1 MGDDPNERLFWW
13 FFRPFLGKRAEPV
26 PEGVSDEELIRKGDE
41 AARRPWNLLISCLL
55 WALLPW
61 GLVELHALSGL
72 AAVRRPD
79 DIHFSTTTPWVGAV
93 FIAMGLT
100 LILFITPLRFV
111 FGYDAE
117 GDRVYRLAFEAKHK
131 VNVRH
136 ALALL
141 GVLALAMGT
150 LFLVAADDF
159 VAFDRTALRWR
170 HLYTEH
176 SRPIADIAEVRWY
189 RREETPRGGPRRWE
203 AACIV
208 FKDGTRLLT
217 TDGFMRLGMT
227 PEDCVELARLA
238 RAPAQLDLD
247 VLPLDEKSK

>member
-1 MGDDPNERLFWW
+1 MADDPKERLFWW

-41 AARRPWNLLISCLL
+41 AAGRPWNLLISCLL
-55 WALLPW
+55 WALLAW
-61 GLVELHALSGL
+61 GLVELHALTRL

-79 DIHFSTTTPWVGAV
+79 DIHFSTSTPWVGAV
-93 FIAMGLT
+93 FMAMGLM
-100 LILFITPLRFV
+100 LILSITPLRFV
-111 FGYDAE
+111 FGHDAE
-117 GDRVYRLAFEAKHK
+117 GDRVRRLAFEARHK

-141 GVLALAMGT
+141 GVLVLAMGT

-170 HLYTEH
+170 HLGSEH

-189 RREETPRGGPRRWE
+189 RRKETPRGGPRRWE

-208 FKDGTRLLT
+208 FKDGTRFLT

-227 PEDCVELARLA
+227 PESCARLA
-238 RAPAQLDLD
+238 EVAGVPARLDLD
-247 VLPLDEKSK
+247 LLPLER

>member
-1 MGDDPNERLFWW
+1 MGDDPTERLFWW

-189 RREETPRGGPRRWE
+189 RRKETPRGGPRRWE

-227 PEDCVELARLA
+227 P
-238 RAPAQLDLD
+238 
-247 VLPLDEKSK
+247 